1 MNKISAT
8 ILDFASPLT
17 SGLGSDAPIE
27 AHRDALRIATTVWNA
42 VVLEACGNSEFVTE
56 LLGKAGEAGRQ
67 DSGAAGAVIRE
78 LVRRKRALYAEDLRL
93 VGEWELRTV
102 GKGEISLRA
111 VAHAAPL
118 R

>member
-1 MNKISAT
+1 MTKISAT

-17 SGLGSDAPIE
+17 SGLGFDAPIE

-42 VVLEACGNSEFVTE
+42 VVLEASGSPEFVTE
-56 LLGKAGEAGRQ
+56 LLGNAAEAGPQ
-67 DSGAAGAVIRE
+67 CSGAVIHE
-78 LVRRKRALYAEDLRL
+78 LVRRKRALYADDLRL
-93 VGEWELRTV
+93 VGDWELRKD

-111 VAHAAPL
+111 VAHAAPS